1 MGSDIFFKRTPR
13 ISLLGA
19 YWFFGVK
26 RKSYAATIVKRIYD
40 YYCRGANNLYLEYL
54 LYYRKEFDDFAEF
67 LDKKYNLF
75 PNEISEKKSLLLCH
89 KVLSFEADG
98 HITDIVEDESIM
110 NTLRRYL
117 GENINDN

>member
-1 MGSDIFFKRTPR
+1 MNSDIYFKRTPQ

-26 RKSYAATIVKRIYD
+26 RKSYAATIVERIYD

-54 LYYRKEFDDFAEF
+54 LYYRKEFKDFSEF

-75 PNEISEKKSLLLCH
+75 PNEINEKKSLLLCH
-89 KVLSFEADG
+89 KYLSSEADG
-98 HITDIVEDESIM
+98 NVTNIVEDESIK
-110 NTLRRYL
+110 NTLQRYL